1 MCVGPGDTIGSI
13 AARYS
18 TDWLQLWGSNFNIT
32 EPDALQQGQLLTL
45 GPLYRTRFGDTLSSV
60 AQLFSTTKS
69 SILELNPDVAAVE
82 EVAVDTMLCVQP
94 LVS

>member
-1 MCVGPGDTIGSI
+1 
-13 AARYS
+13 
-18 TDWLQLWGSNFNIT
+18 
-32 EPDALQQGQLLTL
+32 
-45 GPLYRTRFGDTLSSV
+45 V

-82 EVAVDTMLCVQP
+82 EVVVDTMLCVQP